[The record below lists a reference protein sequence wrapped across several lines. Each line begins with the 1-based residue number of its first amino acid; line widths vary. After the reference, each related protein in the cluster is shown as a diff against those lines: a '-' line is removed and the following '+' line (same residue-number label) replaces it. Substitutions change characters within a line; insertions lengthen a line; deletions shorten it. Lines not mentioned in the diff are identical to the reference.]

1 MEMGCLNIMQNR
13 SDNRIYAGF
22 FVRLAAY
29 LTDIIIVWC
38 AMLVIRIPV
47 WVTSVTSPNNFF
59 VRDFIFQYSIKD
71 ILFYLM
77 QAAYF
82 ILLTYFTGSTLGK
95 KIFQIRVV
103 SAEERKMT
111 FFEVAFRETVGR
123 FLSALILSIGYIM
136 IAVDKQKRGLHD
148 ILSDTNVVYYHE
160 KKVYIH
166 ADIHYKNMVGNE
178 GKNISLQQQNPYNS
192 GEAQSNPYNA
202 EKTQPNSYNVDG
214 RRQNSYE
221 TSNMQQSSY
230 DATKSQTGTEQ
241 LNHMP
246 DGYFEKVDSENENT
260 EIN

>member
-47 WVTSVTSPNNFF
+47 WVTTVTSPNNFF

-103 SAEERKMT
+103 STEERKMT
-111 FFEVAFRETVGR
+111 FFEVVFRETVGR

-160 KKVYIH
+160 KKVYTH
-166 ADIHYKNMVGNE
+166 ADVHYKNMVGSE
-178 GKNISLQQQNPYNS
+178 SQNISTQHQNPYNS
-192 GEAQSNPYNA
+192 AEAQSNPYNA
-202 EKTQPNSYNVDG
+202 EKTQPNSYNA
-214 RRQNSYE
+214 
-221 TSNMQQSSY
+221 SNMQLSSY

-246 DGYFEKVDSENENT
+246 DGYFEKTDSENENT
-260 EIN
+260 EINKSLY

>member
-1 MEMGCLNIMQNR
+1 MQNR

-47 WVTSVTSPNNFF
+47 WVTTVTSPNNFF

-103 SAEERKMT
+103 STEERKMT
-111 FFEVAFRETVGR
+111 FFEVVFRETVGR

-160 KKVYIH
+160 KKVYTH
-166 ADIHYKNMVGNE
+166 ADVHYKNMVGSE
-178 GKNISLQQQNPYNS
+178 SQNISTQHQNLYNS
-192 GEAQSNPYNA
+192 AEAQSNPYNA
-202 EKTQPNSYNVDG
+202 EKTQPNSYNA
-214 RRQNSYE
+214 
-221 TSNMQQSSY
+221 SNMQPSSY

-246 DGYFEKVDSENENT
+246 DGYFEKTDSENENT
-260 EIN
+260 EINKSLY

>member
-1 MEMGCLNIMQNR
+1 MQNR

-38 AMLVIRIPV
+38 AMLVIKVPV
-47 WVTSVTSPNNFF
+47 WVTTVTSPNNFF

-95 KIFQIRVV
+95 KLFQIRVV
-103 SAEERKMT
+103 SAEERKLT
-111 FFEVAFRETVGR
+111 FFEVAFRETIGR

-136 IAVDKQKRGLHD
+136 IAVDKKKRGLHD

-160 KKVYIH
+160 KKVYTH
-166 ADIHYKNMVGNE
+166 ADIHYKNMVENE
-178 GKNISLQQQNPYNS
+178 GQNISSQQQNPYKEKEVQLDS
-192 GEAQSNPYNA
+192 YTEQKTQQEQYRADDRQQNPYDIS
-202 EKTQPNSYNVDG
+202 T
-214 RRQNSYE
+214 
-221 TSNMQQSSY
+221 MQQSSY
-230 DATKSQTGTEQ
+230 DASESQTGTGQ

-246 DGYFEKVDSENENT
+246 NGYFEKSDSENEHT

>member
-1 MEMGCLNIMQNR
+1 MQNR

-38 AMLVIRIPV
+38 AMLVIRVPV
-47 WVTSVTSPNNFF
+47 WVTTVTSPNNFF

-95 KIFQIRVV
+95 KLFQIRVV
-103 SAEERKMT
+103 SAEERKLT
-111 FFEVAFRETVGR
+111 FFEVAFRETIGR

-136 IAVDKQKRGLHD
+136 IAVDKKKRGLHD

-160 KKVYIH
+160 KKVYTH
-166 ADIHYKNMVGNE
+166 ADIHYKNMVENE
-178 GKNISLQQQNPYNS
+178 GQNISSQQQNPYKAKEVQLDS
-192 GEAQSNPYNA
+192 YTEQKTQQEQYRADDRQQNPYDIS
-202 EKTQPNSYNVDG
+202 T
-214 RRQNSYE
+214 
-221 TSNMQQSSY
+221 MQQSSY
-230 DATKSQTGTEQ
+230 DASESQTGTGQ

-246 DGYFEKVDSENENT
+246 NGYFEKSDSENEHT

>member
-38 AMLVIRIPV
+38 AMLVIRVPV
-47 WVTSVTSPNNFF
+47 WVTTVTSPNNFF

-95 KIFQIRVV
+95 KLFQIRVV
-103 SAEERKMT
+103 SAEERKLT
-111 FFEVAFRETVGR
+111 FFEVAFRETIGR

-136 IAVDKQKRGLHD
+136 IAVDKKKRGLHD

-160 KKVYIH
+160 KKVYTH
-166 ADIHYKNMVGNE
+166 ADIHYKNMVENE
-178 GKNISLQQQNPYNS
+178 GQNISSQQQNPYKEKEVQLDS
-192 GEAQSNPYNA
+192 YTEQKTQQEQYRADDRQQNPYDIS
-202 EKTQPNSYNVDG
+202 T
-214 RRQNSYE
+214 
-221 TSNMQQSSY
+221 MQQSSY
-230 DATKSQTGTEQ
+230 DASESQTGTGQ

-246 DGYFEKVDSENENT
+246 NGYFEKSDSENEHT